1 MKLNRLK
8 EIMKKYEELRERV
21 EQLKRMRQWVIDAEN
36 ILNGSWVEIPEGM
49 KGDRESLH
57 AVVEHE

>member
-1 MKLNRLK
+1 MKMKRLK
-8 EIMKKYEELRERV
+8 EILSKREIWRERV
-21 EQLKRMRQWVIDAEN
+21 EQLKKMRQWVIDAEN
-36 ILNGSWVEIPEGM
+36 ILSGSWVEIPEGM